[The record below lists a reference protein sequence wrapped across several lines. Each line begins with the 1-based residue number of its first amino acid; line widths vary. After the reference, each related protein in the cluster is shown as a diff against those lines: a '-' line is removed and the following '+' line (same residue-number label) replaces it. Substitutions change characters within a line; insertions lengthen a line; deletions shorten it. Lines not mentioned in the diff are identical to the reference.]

1 MLSRAERM
9 WAARAEPDWT
19 VTVVGDDRELARAA
33 MAGDREAFSLLVE
46 RHRRTVFQLCYRFV
60 GRQDEARD
68 LAQDVF
74 VRAWRGLP
82 SFKEQSAFSTWLYR
96 IGVNVCLNR
105 VTAKAPRLDE
115 MDPLDDAASIDPR
128 AGDPAENIDRA
139 RRAAL
144 VRTAIAKLPPKQ
156 RATLVLR
163 VYHELPHERI
173 AEILGSSVGASK
185 ANLFHALANL
195 KKLLEDDPCI

>member
-1 MLSRAERM
+1 MLSRAERI

-74 VRAWRGLP
+74 VRAWRGLRG
-82 SFKEQSAFSTWLYR
+82 FKEQSAFSTWLYR

-105 VTAKAPRLDE
+105 VTAKAPRLDA
-115 MDPLDDAASIDPR
+115 MDPLDDAASADPR
-128 AGDPAENIDRA
+128 AGDPGEDIDRG
-139 RRAAL
+139 RRAAV
-144 VRTAIAKLPPKQ
+144 VRVAIAKLPPKQ

-185 ANLFHALANL
+185 ANFFHALANL
-195 KKLLEDDPCI
+195 KKLLEHDPCI

>member
-1 MLSRAERM
+1 MLSGAERI
-9 WAARAEPDWT
+9 WTARAEPDWT

-33 MAGDREAFSLLVE
+33 VAGDREAFSLLVE
-46 RHRRTVFQLCYRFV
+46 RHQRTVFQLCYRFV
-60 GRQDEARD
+60 GRQEEARD

-74 VRAWRGLP
+74 VRAWRGLRG
-82 SFKEQSAFSTWLYR
+82 FKEQSAFSTWLYR

-105 VTAKAPRLDE
+105 VTAKAPRLDAME
-115 MDPLDDAASIDPR
+115 PLDEAASADTRAEDPSE
-128 AGDPAENIDRA
+128 GIDRS

-144 VRTAIAKLPPKQ
+144 VRIAIAKLPPKQ

-185 ANLFHALANL
+185 ANFFHALANL
-195 KKLLEDDPCI
+195 KKLLE

>member
-1 MLSRAERM
+1 MLSRTERT
-9 WAARAEPDWT
+9 WAARVEPDWT

-33 MAGDREAFSLLVE
+33 VAGDREAFGLLVE
-46 RHRRTVFQLCYRFV
+46 RHRRAIFHLCYRFV

-74 VRAWRGLP
+74 VRAWRGLRG
-82 SFKEQSAFSTWLYR
+82 FREQSAFSTWLYR

-105 VTAKAPRLDE
+105 VAAKAPRLDE
-115 MDPLDDAASIDPR
+115 MEPLDEAPRTDAREADP
-128 AGDPAENIDRA
+128 GEQIDRG

-144 VRTAIAKLPPKQ
+144 VRAAIAKLPPKQ

-173 AEILGSSVGASK
+173 ADIMGSSVGASK

-195 KKLLEDDPCI
+195 KKLLE

>member
-1 MLSRAERM
+1 MLSRAERT
-9 WAARAEPDWT
+9 WAARVEPDWT

-33 MAGDREAFSLLVE
+33 MAGDREAFGLLVE

-60 GRQDEARD
+60 GRQEEARD

-74 VRAWRGLP
+74 VRAWRGLRG
-82 SFKEQSAFSTWLYR
+82 FKEQSTFSTWLYR

-115 MDPLDDAASIDPR
+115 MDPLDDAAAVDR
-128 AGDPAENIDRA
+128 HADDPAESLDRT

-144 VRTAIAKLPPKQ
+144 VRIAITKLPPKQ

-185 ANLFHALANL
+185 ANFFHALANL

>member
-1 MLSRAERM
+1 MLSRAERI
-9 WAARAEPDWT
+9 WAARTEPDWT

-33 MAGDREAFSLLVE
+33 VAGDREAFSLLVE
-46 RHRRTVFQLCYRFV
+46 RHQRAVFQLCYRFV
-60 GRQDEARD
+60 GRQEEARD

-74 VRAWRGLP
+74 VRAWRGLRG
-82 SFKEQSAFSTWLYR
+82 FKEQSAFSTWLYR

-105 VTAKAPRLDE
+105 VTAKAPRLDAME
-115 MDPLDDAASIDPR
+115 PLDDAASADPR
-128 AGDPAENIDRA
+128 AEDPSAGIERG
-139 RRAAL
+139 RRA
-144 VRTAIAKLPPKQ
+144 VRVRAAIARLPPKQ

-185 ANLFHALANL
+185 ANFFHALANL
-195 KKLLEDDPCI
+195 KKLLEQDQCI

>member
-1 MLSRAERM
+1 MLSRAERI
-9 WAARAEPDWT
+9 WTARAEPDWT

-33 MAGDREAFSLLVE
+33 VAGDREAFSLLVE
-46 RHRRTVFQLCYRFV
+46 RHQRTVFQLCYRFV
-60 GRQDEARD
+60 GRQEEARD

-74 VRAWRGLP
+74 VRAWRGLRG
-82 SFKEQSAFSTWLYR
+82 FKEQSAFSTWLYR

-105 VTAKAPRLDE
+105 VTAKAPRLDAME
-115 MDPLDDAASIDPR
+115 PLDEAARADTRTEDPSE
-128 AGDPAENIDRA
+128 GIDRS

-144 VRTAIAKLPPKQ
+144 VRIAIAKLPPKQ

-185 ANLFHALANL
+185 ANFFHALANL
-195 KKLLEDDPCI
+195 KKLLE

>member
-1 MLSRAERM
+1 MLSRAERI
-9 WAARAEPDWT
+9 WAARVERDWT

-33 MAGDREAFSLLVE
+33 VAGDKEAFGLLVE
-46 RHRRTVFQLCYRFV
+46 RHRRTIFQLCYRFV

-74 VRAWRGLP
+74 VRAWRGLRG
-82 SFKEQSAFSTWLYR
+82 FKEQSAFSTWLYR

-115 MDPLDDAASIDPR
+115 MEPLDDLPR
-128 AGDPAENIDRA
+128 ADLQSADPAESIDRG
-139 RRAAL
+139 RRAAI
-144 VRTAIAKLPPKQ
+144 VRAAIAKLPPKQ

-173 AEILGSSVGASK
+173 ADILGGSVGASK

-195 KKLLEDDPCI
+195 KKLLEQP